1 MLDAWGACRDAT
13 LAHISENAVPRAI
26 SFAIFFC
33 VMLSLVGGAHYY
45 LWARLVRDPGFSPGI
60 FKTLTSALIALFV
73 SIPLSLVLART
84 VTGPLGRVAVWVAF
98 VWLGLTFI
106 LVVVLGA
113 LDLLRSAA
121 LLVDGVR
128 SNAEPVDPERRRL
141 LARILAGSVALIA
154 GAMGLS
160 ALRSGLGRIRTHE
173 VRVALDRLPSE
184 LDGTSIVQ
192 ISDVHIGPTLR
203 KEFLE
208 EVVRQ
213 VNALSPDVVAI
224 TGDLV
229 DGSVDDLREHV
240 APLAHIRAR
249 HGVFFVTGNHEYYS
263 GAEEWCAELERLG
276 IRVLRNERVQVGS
289 AEASFDLAGIDDYHA
304 AQFGN
309 GHGADLARAVA
320 GRDKSRELVLL
331 AHQPRAVFEAREHE
345 VGLQLSGHTH
355 GGQIWPWNFMV
366 KLQQPV
372 VSGLARFGRT
382 WVYVSNGTGFWG
394 PPMRLGAPAEITRV
408 VLLAPAE
415 ATV

>member
-1 MLDAWGACRDAT
+1 M
-13 LAHISENAVPRAI
+13 PRAL

-45 LWARLVRDPGFSPGI
+45 LWARLIRDPGFSPGI
-60 FKTLTSALIALFV
+60 FKALTGALIALFV

-84 VTGPLGRVAVWVAF
+84 LTGPFARGAIWVAF

-106 LVVVLGA
+106 LLVVLGG
-113 LDLLRSAA
+113 LDLLRNAA
-121 LLVDGVR
+121 LLVEHYAG
-128 SNAEPVDPERRRL
+128 NGEPIDPERRRL
-141 LARILAGSVALIA
+141 LSRILAGTVALVA
-154 GAMGLS
+154 GALGLT

-173 VRVALDRLPSE
+173 VRIALDRLPSE

-192 ISDVHIGPTLR
+192 LSDVHIGPTLR
-203 KEFLE
+203 REFLE

-213 VNALSPDVVAI
+213 VNALNPDVVAI

-240 APLAHIRAR
+240 APLGEIQAR

-263 GAEEWCAELERLG
+263 GADEWCSELQRLG
-276 IRVLRNERVQVGS
+276 IRVLRNERVSVGVGDV
-289 AEASFDLAGIDDYHA
+289 SFDLAGIDDYHA

-309 GHGADLARAVA
+309 GHGADLPRALH
-320 GRDKSRELVLL
+320 GRDPSRELVLL
-331 AHQPRAVFEAREHE
+331 AHQPRAVFEARKHD

-415 ATV
+415 ALA

>member
-1 MLDAWGACRDAT
+1 M
-13 LAHISENAVPRAI
+13 SRAL
-26 SFAIFFC
+26 SFAIFFS

-60 FKTLTSALIALFV
+60 FKALTAALVALFV

-84 VTGPLGRVAVWVAF
+84 LTGPFARAAIWVAF
-98 VWLGLTFI
+98 VWLGMTFI
-106 LVVVLGA
+106 LLVVLGG
-113 LDLLRSAA
+113 LDLLRNAA
-121 LLVDGVR
+121 LLASHYLGH
-128 SNAEPVDPERRRL
+128 AEPIDPERRRL
-141 LARILAGSVALIA
+141 LSRILAGTVALI
-154 GAMGLS
+154 GGSLGLT

-173 VRVALDRLPSE
+173 VRVALERLPSE
-184 LDGTSIVQ
+184 LDGTTIVQ
-192 ISDVHIGPTLR
+192 LSDVHIGPTLR
-203 KEFLE
+203 REFLE

-213 VNALSPDVVAI
+213 ANALNPDVIAI

-229 DGSVDDLREHV
+229 DGSVADLREHV
-240 APLAHIRAR
+240 APLRELRAR

-263 GAEEWCAELERLG
+263 GVDEWCVELERVG
-276 IRVLRNERVQVGS
+276 IRVLRNERVSVGIGDI
-289 AEASFDLAGIDDYHA
+289 SFDLAGIDDFSS

-309 GHGADLARAVA
+309 GHGPNLPRALD
-320 GRDKSRELVLL
+320 GRDPSRELVLL
-331 AHQPRAVFEAREHE
+331 AHQPRAVFEARQHD

-415 ATV
+415 AVA

>member
-1 MLDAWGACRDAT
+1 M
-13 LAHISENAVPRAI
+13 SRAL

-45 LWARLVRDPGFSPGI
+45 LWARLIRDPGFSPGI
-60 FKTLTSALIALFV
+60 FKTLTGALIALFV

-84 VTGPLGRVAVWVAF
+84 LTGPFARGAIWVAF

-106 LVVVLGA
+106 LLVVLGG
-113 LDLLRSAA
+113 LDLLRNAA
-121 LLVDGVR
+121 LLVGHYAG
-128 SNAEPVDPERRRL
+128 NGEPIDPERRRL
-141 LARILAGSVALIA
+141 LSRILAGTVALVA
-154 GAMGLS
+154 GALGLT

-173 VRVALDRLPSE
+173 VRIALERLPSE

-192 ISDVHIGPTLR
+192 LSDVHIGPTLR
-203 KEFLE
+203 REFLE

-213 VNALSPDVVAI
+213 VNALNPDVVAI

-240 APLAHIRAR
+240 SPLGEIRAR

-263 GAEEWCAELERLG
+263 GADEWCSELQRLG
-276 IRVLRNERVQVGS
+276 IRVLRNERVSVGVGDV
-289 AEASFDLAGIDDYHA
+289 SFDLAGIDDYHA

-309 GHGADLARAVA
+309 GHGADLPRALH
-320 GRDKSRELVLL
+320 GRDPSRELVLL
-331 AHQPRAVFEAREHE
+331 AHQPRAVFEARKHD

-415 ATV
+415 AVV